1 MGEGLGVMEERELVT
16 AVVVEEEDE
25 GEEEDNGD
33 DRDPL
38 IGGQERGVTRSYT
51 YCWRHVHIIFHH
63 SRCSRCWWSQ
73 TQHPS
78 NLRQLQ
84 D

>member
-38 IGGQERGVTRSYT
+38 IGGQERGVTRS
-51 YCWRHVHIIFHH
+51 
-63 SRCSRCWWSQ
+63 
-73 TQHPS
+73 
-78 NLRQLQ
+78 
-84 D
+84 

>member
-25 GEEEDNGD
+25 GEEEDNGG

-51 YCWRHVHIIFHH
+51 YCWET
-63 SRCSRCWWSQ
+63 CSHNFSSFQ
-73 TQHPS
+73 VQQMLVVADAAPV
-78 NLRQLQ
+78 
-84 D
+84 